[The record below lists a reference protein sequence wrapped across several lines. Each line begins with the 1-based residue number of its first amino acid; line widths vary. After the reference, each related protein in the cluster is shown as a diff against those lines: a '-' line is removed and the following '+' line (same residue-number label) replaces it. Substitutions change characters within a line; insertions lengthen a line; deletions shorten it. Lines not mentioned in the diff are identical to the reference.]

1 MTTRQQ
7 QLDAEYIRL
16 KFSDAINPGTYV
28 SVEITDSGSGMDEAT
43 QARIFDP
50 FFTTKFTGRGLGLA
64 AVLGIVRGH
73 SGAIRV
79 DSAPGRGTTF
89 EVVFPAVQSAPISS
103 PAESKPEELHGT
115 GTILV
120 VDDEEIVLRMAKLA
134 LQQYGYQVLMA
145 SNVEDAVRIV
155 RERVHEL
162 RLVILD
168 LTMPVTGGEE
178 GLAQIKQIGP
188 DIPVLLSSGYDETQ
202 AVRRFDE
209 RDLAGFIQKPYT
221 VQKILKSVKSVL
233 G

>member
-1 MTTRQQ
+1 DNLPAVEADASQIQQLIMNLIINGGEAIGERNRGYVRVTTRQQ

-16 KFSDAINPGTYV
+16 NFSYEINPGTYV
-28 SVEITDSGSGMDEAT
+28 SVEITDSGSGMDKAT

-89 EVVFPAVQSAPISS
+89 EVVFPAAMQSAPISS

-115 GTILV
+115 GTVLV
-120 VDDEEIVLRMAKLA
+120 VDDEEVVRRMAKLA
-134 LQQYGYQVLMA
+134 LQRYGYQVFVA
-145 SNVEDAVRIV
+145 SNVEEAVRIV

-162 RLVILD
+162 RLVIID
-168 LTMPVTGGEE
+168 LTSAVMGGEE
-178 GLAQIKQIGP
+178 
-188 DIPVLLSSGYDETQ
+188 
-202 AVRRFDE
+202 
-209 RDLAGFIQKPYT
+209 
-221 VQKILKSVKSVL
+221 
-233 G
+233 